1 MTHRANLILLGGK
14 MEKNYLIDG
23 NFRKILLRIIDDP
36 FGKTRVA
43 DLCDLIPFEVPNAE
57 EIFIEDGRCFVRH
70 SNVYVTYFYT
80 DGQTLDNY
88 ELIKR
93 IVMVHNVYLYGNDEK
108 SKAKFVEDVKNLLL
122 KVK

>member
-1 MTHRANLILLGGK
+1 
-14 MEKNYLIDG
+14 MEKDYLIKG
-23 NFRKILLRIIDDP
+23 HFRNILLRVIDDP
-36 FGKTRVA
+36 FGKIRVS
-43 DLCDLIPFEVPNAE
+43 DICDLIPFENEQGE
-57 EIFIEDGRCFVRH
+57 EVFIEDGRCFVRH

-93 IVMVHNVYLYGNDEK
+93 IVMIHNVVLYGNDEK